1 MEDIDELFND
11 FLRRYADEFVKEL
24 RYALVFETY
33 PYGQGYNLS
42 RSSQGQANKFAGVG
56 YGFQSPLAASIEP
69 VFNFTDFEVDFLM
82 NSYWYYVN
90 NGRKPGGRKL
100 PPIEPLKLWAQKR
113 LGLNDEK
120 EQLSA
125 AFGIARNIY
134 KFGIQ
139 PSYFYDRA
147 VKALEETFEANQE
160 QIAESVN
167 DFIEQTTLK
176 SIPPNN
182 EITIGL

>member
-42 RSSQGQANKFAGVG
+42 RASQGMANKFAGVG
-56 YGFQSPLAASIEP
+56 YGYPSSLAASIEP
-69 VFNFTDFEVDFLM
+69 VFDFDEFEVDFLM
-82 NSYWYYVN
+82 NAYWYYVN
-90 NGRKPGGRKL
+90 NGRKPGSYA
-100 PPIEPLKLWAQKR
+100 PIKPLQAWAQQR
-113 LGLNDEK
+113 LGLSPDEARG
-120 EQLSA
+120 A
-125 AFGIARNIY
+125 AFGISKNLF

-147 VKALEETFEANQE
+147 VAALEETFDANQE

-167 DFIEQTTLK
+167 DFIERTTLK

>member
-1 MEDIDELFND
+1 MEEIDELFND

-42 RSSQGQANKFAGVG
+42 RSSQGEANKFAGVG
-56 YGFQSPLAASIEP
+56 YGYPSSLAASIEP
-69 VFNFTDFEVDFLM
+69 VFNFDDFEVDFLM
-82 NSYWYYVN
+82 NAYWYYVN
-90 NGRKPGGRKL
+90 NGRKPGGSKL

-113 LGLNDEK
+113 LGLSGDEAK
-120 EQLSA
+120 GA

-147 VKALEETFEANQE
+147 VAALEETFEANQE

>member
-1 MEDIDELFND
+1 MEEIDELFND
-11 FLRRYADEFVKEL
+11 FLRRYADAFVKEL

-42 RSSQGQANKFAGVG
+42 RSSQGQANKFAGIG
-56 YGFQSPLAASIEP
+56 YGYSSSLAASIEP
-69 VFNFTDFEVDFLM
+69 VFNFEEFEVDFLM
-82 NSYWYYVN
+82 NAYWYYVN
-90 NGRKPGGRKL
+90 NGRKPGGVKL

-113 LGLNDEK
+113 LGLSGDEATG
-120 EQLSA
+120 A

-139 PSYFYDRA
+139 PSYFYDKA
-147 VKALEETFEANQE
+147 VAALEETFDENEE

-167 DFIEQTTLK
+167 DFIERTTLK
-176 SIPPNN
+176 SLPPNN
-182 EITIGL
+182 EITITL

>member
-33 PYGQGYNLS
+33 PFGAGYNGD
-42 RSSQGQANKFAGVG
+42 RQVQGQANKFAGVG
-56 YGFQSPLAASIEP
+56 YGFEKPLAASIDP
-69 VFNFTDFEVDFLM
+69 VFNFDDFEVDFLM

-90 NGRKPGGRKL
+90 NGRKPGSYA
-100 PPIEPLKLWAQKR
+100 PIKPLQLWAQRR
-113 LGLNDEK
+113 LGLDADEA
-120 EQLSA
+120 LGA
-125 AFGIARNIY
+125 AFGISKNIF
-134 KFGIQ
+134 KFGIA
-139 PSYFYDRA
+139 PTYFYDRA

-160 QIAESVN
+160 EIAESVN

-176 SIPPNN
+176 SIPFNN
-182 EITIGL
+182 ELTIGL